1 MKKDVKGV
9 LSNISQEKTDKIEDK
24 KDYRTLR
31 IPGRIVN
38 EVKKFIN
45 NSKLNVKGY
54 RSHSEFIIAAIR
66 DKIEKEISF
75 YYKLNKAYENHAAN
89 GSRCLKCKKLLNNT
103 PEIPLCDSCIALSY
117 QRIYCQNNK
126 KVKF

>member
-1 MKKDVKGV
+1 M
-9 LSNISQEKTDKIEDK
+9 SEETDKNKNK

-38 EVKKFIN
+38 EIKKFIS

-75 YYKLNKAYENHAAN
+75 YYKLNKAYENHVAN
-89 GSRCLKCKKLLNNT
+89 GSRCLKCNKLLSNT
-103 PEIPLCDSCIALSY
+103 SEIPLCDSCIVLSY
-117 QRIYCQNNK
+117 QRIYCKNNK
-126 KVKF
+126 KEKF